1 MYHELQRPVNSLWKV
16 VLDQILLC
24 SHSFHALKTFL
35 KLKSCT
41 VNVESINIFM
51 ENLNVYKMDFKF
63 VG

>member
-1 MYHELQRPVNSLWKV
+1 MYQELQRPVNSLWKV

-41 VNVESINIFM
+41 VNV
-51 ENLNVYKMDFKF
+51 
-63 VG
+63 